1 MYFTGQGEQPH
12 NPVSKSRRQ
21 LCTEESQ
28 MDDPKMNGTPTNI
41 FGGSDVKEQ
50 LKLTG
55 KRIIEARKALGIST
69 REMAK
74 LHNISE
80 DEYIAHENGEI
91 DSSFSFLL
99 KTAERFGMDINALIT
114 GESPRLSCYTLT
126 RHVEG
131 EKVERRRGF
140 EYFHQAA
147 QMKNRMAEPFVVK
160 APFEGENAAI
170 HLSTHAG
177 QEFDY
182 VISGK
187 LKVQINDKVE
197 LLEAGDS
204 IYYDSRQPHG
214 MTAAGGSDCT
224 FLAVVMKSSDTTV
237 LETTPV
243 AAETAPVNKDDL
255 VYHKYLDETID
266 ENGLLKEVKFN
277 IPENFNFS
285 YDVLDVLAA
294 KSPNARAMRYVS
306 ADRSMV
312 RDFSF
317 KEISELSQQAANYF
331 STLGIKKGDRVLL
344 ILKRHYQ
351 YWYVI
356 NALHRIGAVAI
367 PAPNQLLAKD
377 IEYRLNSANVRMVV
391 ATCDGSVTDAVEE
404 AQKNA
409 PSVEFKVCVNGE
421 KAGWLDF
428 DKKISAYSN
437 VFPRDPELKVT
448 DPMLVFFSSGT
459 SGYPKMVIHNHAYP
473 LGHIL
478 TARWWLNV
486 QPGELHFTI
495 SDTGWGKSAWGKHY
509 GQWLCEA
516 SVFVFDFDRFHADEI
531 LPMFKEHNISTFC
544 APPTMYRFFIKEDLS
559 KYDFSTLKYA
569 ATAGEALNP
578 EVFQQFYNV
587 TGLKIMEAFG
597 QTETTMTIGN
607 LVGVTPIPG
616 AMGKA
621 SPQYPIHLLDA
632 DGNEVPA
639 GQTGEICVKADPDK
653 DFIPGLFCCY
663 DNNPELTAE
672 AWHDGFYHTGDV
684 AWCDENGY
692 FWYVGRSD
700 DVIKTSGYRVG
711 PFEVESVIMEL
722 PYVLEC
728 AVTGAPDP
736 TRGQVIKAWILLVKG
751 TQESE
756 ELKKEIQEYVK
767 VHTAPYKYPRLI
779 EFVSE
784 LPKTTS
790 GKIRRTELRNR

>member
-1 MYFTGQGEQPH
+1 MS
-12 NPVSKSRRQ
+12 N
-21 LCTEESQ
+21 TEVNS
-28 MDDPKMNGTPTNI
+28 TPTNI
-41 FGGSDVKEQ
+41 FGGSDVREQ

-69 REMAK
+69 REMAR
-74 LHNISE
+74 LHSITE
-80 DEYIAHENGEI
+80 EEYIAHEAGEI

-114 GESPRLSCYTLT
+114 GESPRLSHYTLT
-126 RHVEG
+126 RRIEG
-131 EKVERRRGF
+131 EKVERRHGF

-160 APFEGENAAI
+160 APFTGEDTPI
-170 HLSTHAG
+170 QLSTHAG

-182 VISGK
+182 IVSGK
-187 LKVQINDKVE
+187 LKIQINDKVE
-197 LLEAGDS
+197 ILEAGDS

-214 MTAAGGSDCT
+214 MMACGGEECC
-224 FLAVVMKSSDTTV
+224 FLAVVMKSQNTTQ

-243 AAETAPVNKDDL
+243 AVSAALPDKSSLIYRNFL
-255 VYHKYLDETID
+255 SETID
-266 ENGLLKEVKFN
+266 ENGLLTDVKFN
-277 IPENFNFS
+277 IPENFNFA
-285 YDVLDVLAA
+285 YDVLDKLAE
-294 KSPNARAMRYVS
+294 KSPDARAMRYVS
-306 ADRSMV
+306 ADRATV

-317 KEISELSQQAANYF
+317 KEISDLSQQTANYF
-331 STLGIKKGDRVLL
+331 ATLGIKKGDRVLL

-351 YWYVI
+351 YWYII

-377 IEYRLNSANVRMVV
+377 IEYRLNSAKVRLVI
-391 ATCDGSVTDAVEE
+391 ATCDGDVTSAVDE

-409 PSVEFKVCVNGE
+409 PSVEFKICVNGTRE
-421 KAGWLDF
+421 NWTSF
-428 DKKISAYSN
+428 DDKISAYSN
-437 VFPRDPELKVT
+437 VFPRDPELKVS

-459 SGYPKMVIHNHAYP
+459 SGYPKMVIHDHAYP

-516 SVFVFDFDRFHADEI
+516 AVFVFDFDRFHAEEI
-531 LPMFKEHNISTFC
+531 LPMFKEHGISTFC

-632 DGNEVPA
+632 DGNEVAA
-639 GQTGEICVKADPDK
+639 GQTGEICVKAEPGT
-653 DFIPGLFCCY
+653 IPGLFCCY
-663 DNNPELTAE
+663 NNNPELTHE

-751 TQESE
+751 TTPSE

-779 EFVSE
+779 EFVTE

-790 GKIRRTELRNR
+790 GKIRRTELRKRD

>member
-1 MYFTGQGEQPH
+1 M
-12 NPVSKSRRQ
+12 
-21 LCTEESQ
+21 
-28 MDDPKMNGTPTNI
+28 MADPEKKGTPTNI
-41 FGGSDVKEQ
+41 FGRSDVKEQ

-55 KRIIEARKALGIST
+55 KRISEARKALGIST

-74 LHNISE
+74 LHCITE
-80 DEYIAHENGEI
+80 QEYISHEAGDI

-99 KTAERFGMDINALIT
+99 QTAERFGMDINALIT
-114 GESPRLSCYTLT
+114 GESPRLSHYTLT
-126 RHVEG
+126 RHIEG

-160 APFEGENAAI
+160 APFEGDNAPI
-170 HLSTHAG
+170 RLSTHAG

-182 VISGK
+182 IISGK

-197 LLEAGDS
+197 ILEAGDS

-214 MTAAGGSDCT
+214 MTAAGGEECK
-224 FLAVVMKSSDTTV
+224 FLAVVMKSHNTTE

-243 AAETAPVNKDDL
+243 AATSESNMQDNL
-255 VYHKYLDETID
+255 IYHRFLDETID
-266 ENGLLKEVKFN
+266 CNGNLQGVKFN
-277 IPENFNFS
+277 IPENFNFA
-285 YDVLDVLAA
+285 YDVLDKLAE
-294 KSPNARAMRYVS
+294 KSPDARAMRYVS
-306 ADRSMV
+306 ADRTLV
-312 RDFSF
+312 RDFTF
-317 KEISELSQQAANYF
+317 KEISDLSQQAANYF
-331 STLGIKKGDRVLL
+331 TTLGIKKGDRVLL

-391 ATCDGSVTDAVEE
+391 ATCDGNVTDAVNE
-404 AQKNA
+404 AQKKA

-421 KAGWLDF
+421 KEGWLDF
-428 DKKISAYSN
+428 DGKIKAYSN
-437 VFPRDPELKVT
+437 VFPRDPGLKVS

-459 SGYPKMVIHNHAYP
+459 SGYPKMVIHDHAYP

-516 SVFVFDFDRFHADEI
+516 SVFVFDFDRFHAEEI
-531 LPMFKEHNISTFC
+531 LPMFKEHGISTFC

-559 KYDFSTLKYA
+559 KYDFSNLKYA

-607 LVGVTPIPG
+607 LVGTTPIPG

-639 GQTGEICVKADPDK
+639 GQTGEICIKAESGS
-653 DFIPGLFCCY
+653 IPGLFCCY
-663 DNNPELTAE
+663 DNNPELTSE

-728 AVTGAPDP
+728 AVTGTPDP
-736 TRGQVIKAWILLVKG
+736 TRGQVIKAWIVLTKG

-779 EFVSE
+779 EFVPD

-790 GKIRRTELRNR
+790 GKIRRTELRSRETK

>member
-1 MYFTGQGEQPH
+1 MADSE
-12 NPVSKSRRQ
+12 K
-21 LCTEESQ
+21 
-28 MDDPKMNGTPTNI
+28 KGTPTNI

-74 LHNISE
+74 LHNITES
-80 DEYIAHENGEI
+80 EYIAHENGDI

-99 KTAERFGMDINALIT
+99 LTAERFGMDINSLIT
-114 GESPRLSCYTLT
+114 GESPRLSHYTLT
-126 RHVEG
+126 RHVSG
-131 EKVERRRGF
+131 EKVERRHGF

-147 QMKNRMAEPFVVK
+147 QMKNRMAEPFVVR
-160 APFEGENAAI
+160 APFVSEDAPI
-170 HLSTHAG
+170 YLSTHAG
-177 QEFDY
+177 QEFDF

-187 LKVQINDKVE
+187 LRVQINDKVE
-197 LLEAGDS
+197 VLEPGDS

-214 MTAAGGSDCT
+214 MAACGGDDCK
-224 FLAVVMKSSDTTV
+224 FLAVVMKSGDTTQ
-237 LETTPV
+237 LEITPQAV
-243 AAETAPVNKDDL
+243 SVEQQDKSGL
-255 VYHKYLDETID
+255 IYHRYLEETID
-266 ENGLLKEVKFN
+266 ENGLLKAVKFN

-285 YDVLDVLAA
+285 YDVLDELAR
-294 KSPNARAMRYVS
+294 KSPDARAMRYVS
-306 ADRSMV
+306 SDRSVV
-312 RDFSF
+312 RDFTF
-317 KEISELSQQAANYF
+317 KEFSDLSQQAANYF
-331 STLGIKKGDRVLL
+331 SSLGIKRGDRVLL

-356 NALHRIGAVAI
+356 NGLHRIGAVAI

-377 IEYRLNSANVRMVV
+377 IEYRLNSAKVRMVV
-391 ATCDGSVTDAVEE
+391 ATCDGSVTDAVDE
-404 AQKNA
+404 AQKSS
-409 PSVEFKVCVNGE
+409 PSLEIKLCVNGSKE
-421 KAGWLDF
+421 GWMDF
-428 DKKISAYSN
+428 DSKLANYSN
-437 VFPRDPELKVT
+437 VFPRPAEHKVT

-459 SGYPKMVIHNHAYP
+459 SGYPKMVIHDHAYP

-478 TARWWLNV
+478 TARWWLNC

-509 GQWLCEA
+509 GQWLCE
-516 SVFVFDFDRFHADEI
+516 SQVFVYDFDRFHAEEI
-531 LPMFKEHNISTFC
+531 LPMFKEHSISTFC
-544 APPTMYRFFIKEDLS
+544 APPTMYRFFIKEDLT

-621 SPQYPIHLLDA
+621 SPQYPICLLDS

-639 GQTGEICVKADPDK
+639 GQTGEICVRADKAGT
-653 DFIPGLFCCY
+653 IPGLFCCY

-736 TRGQVIKAWILLVKG
+736 TRGQVIKAWILLVKD
-751 TQESE
+751 TQPSD

-779 EFVSE
+779 EFVTE

-790 GKIRRTELRNR
+790 GKIRRTELRKRS